1 VKVLKGYSSLR
12 EGFTGADIG
21 PGIAGNLRS
30 VIESREPHEQQW
42 SKVKRPE
49 VKPSRYVSA
58 QACVTLFL

>member
-1 VKVLKGYSSLR
+1 MKVLKGYSSLG

-42 SKVKRPE
+42 SKSNGPR
-49 VKPSRYVSA
+49 
-58 QACVTLFL
+58 